1 MPYFLSFFLLCL
13 LSSVLSQWIDYPN
26 DGLATMTHYT
36 LPSGYIAA
44 CGCTSAS
51 TDYPTVALSQMAYG
65 SSTSYG
71 PACGRCFNLTLLNP
85 VIATPPFFPSVVKS
99 IVVKVTDLC
108 PLSQT
113 GWCSGT
119 TSKPN
124 SAGAYL
130 NFDLAYPSKGVPD
143 DFFPSDE
150 VVYGYTDFGVWNV
163 TYQSVPCLDSWTG
176 SNSLAALGSVK
187 NLGSGACCPADP
199 MPGNASTT
207 CPSFSEQNG
216 IPPDTTTSSATAVF
230 MLPQNIFV
238 VILLSVI
245 LI

>member
-1 MPYFLSFFLLCL
+1 
-13 LSSVLSQWIDYPN
+13 
-26 DGLATMTHYT
+26 
-36 LPSGYIAA
+36 
-44 CGCTSAS
+44 
-51 TDYPTVALSQMAYG
+51 
-65 SSTSYG
+65 
-71 PACGRCFNLTLLNP
+71 
-85 VIATPPFFPSVVKS
+85 VKF

-130 NFDLAYPSKGVPD
+130 NFDLAYPSQGVPN

-150 VVYGYTDFGVWNV
+150 ALYGYTDFGVWNI
-163 TYQSVPCLDSWTG
+163 TYQSVPCLDNWAG
-176 SNSLAALGSVK
+176 SNNLAALGSV
-187 NLGSGACCPADP
+187 NDLGTGACCPADP
-199 MPGNASTT
+199 TPGNASNI

-216 IPPDTTTSSATAVF
+216 IPPDTTTNSATAVF
-230 MLPQNIFV
+230 LTPPFGL
-238 VILLSVI
+238 ILLAILSSI